1 MEPVI
6 TTTALAAFLSLLFT
20 EGGKTLATESVK
32 LALEKR
38 QDIKDGFIN
47 LFKRDE
53 ITTLGLNE
61 EKSSEDVIA
70 LLKANPEIAEIVTK
84 KIEANSDL
92 LNQLL
97 EIIKQQAGKDSS
109 NITINA
115 KNIAAVGNVTIENQ
129 TNNFS

>member
-1 MEPVI
+1 MEPI
-6 TTTALAAFLSLLFT
+6 TMTALAAVLAPFFSKAG
-20 EGGKTLATESVK
+20 ETLATESVK

-38 QDIKDGFIN
+38 QDIKDGFVN

-53 ITTLGLNE
+53 IITLGLNE
-61 EKSSEDVIA
+61 ETSPEQITSLV
-70 LLKANPEIAEIVTK
+70 KANPETAEAVTK
-84 KIEANSDL
+84 RIEASPDL

-97 EIIKQQAGKDSS
+97 EIIKQQSGNDSS

-115 KNIAAVGNVTIENQ
+115 KNIAAAGNVTIQNQ

>member
-1 MEPVI
+1 MEPII
-6 TTTALAAFLSLLFT
+6 TTTALASFLSLLFT

-38 QDIKDGFIN
+38 PDIKDGFVN

-53 ITTLGLNE
+53 IITLGLNE
-61 EKSSEDVIA
+61 EKSPEEVTA
-70 LLKANPEIAEIVTK
+70 LLKANPEVAGTVAKT
-84 KIEANSDL
+84 IEGNSDL

-97 EIIKQQAGKDSS
+97 EIIKEQSGKDSS

-115 KNIAAVGNVTIENQ
+115 KNIAAAGTVTIQNQ
-129 TNNFS
+129 TNTFS